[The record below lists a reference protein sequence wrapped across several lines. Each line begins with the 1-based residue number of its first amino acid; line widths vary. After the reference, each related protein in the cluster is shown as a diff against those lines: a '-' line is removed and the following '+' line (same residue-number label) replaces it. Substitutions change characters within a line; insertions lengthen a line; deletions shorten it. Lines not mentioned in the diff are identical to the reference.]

1 LWLTLDVSGT
11 IVGLAHGH
19 QFRTGGKYSHQKAVA
34 WLSGQ
39 AFGMTDVGDSD
50 ILISGHFHHLFV
62 VNEGQRTLM
71 QCPSLDGGSEWFENI
86 TGKSSFAGTLTF
98 SIISG
103 KSQLPWDNLKVL

>member
-1 LWLTLDVSGT
+1 
-11 IVGLAHGH
+11 
-19 QFRTGGKYSHQKAVA
+19 
-34 WLSGQ
+34 
-39 AFGMTDVGDSD
+39 
-50 ILISGHFHHLFV
+50 
-62 VNEGQRTLM
+62 M